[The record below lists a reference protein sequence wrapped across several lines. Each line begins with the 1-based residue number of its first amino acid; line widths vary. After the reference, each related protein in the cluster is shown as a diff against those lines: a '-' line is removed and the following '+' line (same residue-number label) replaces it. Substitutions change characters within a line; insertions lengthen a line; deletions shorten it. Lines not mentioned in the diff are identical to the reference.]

1 MKPAKVLVLAASAVL
16 TYLPVTAAA
25 FGFGMSKYEYPP
37 GPWAPYPPYA
47 PVPPQGSTPQ
57 GAAPQ
62 AASPYPPRPYGL
74 PPNARDVK
82 AMWGSGPT
90 MSWGHK
96 FKHEPPK
103 PPQWRYTKDWTY
115 VSPYSEEASKQR
127 RQEIPDDN
135 PWKRPPE
142 R

>member
-1 MKPAKVLVLAASAVL
+1 MKLNRILVLAATTVVI
-16 TYLPVTAAA
+16 YLPTTAGA

-37 GPWAPYPPYA
+37 GPWGPYPPYA
-47 PVPPQGSTPQ
+47 PVPAQGSAPQ
-57 GAAPQ
+57 GAPPQ
-62 AASPYPPRPYGL
+62 ARSPYPPRPYGL

-103 PPQWRYTKDWTY
+103 PPQWRYTKDWVYT
-115 VSPYSEEASKQR
+115 SPYSEGPSSQKAQQSPSE
-127 RQEIPDDN
+127 D
-135 PWKRPPE
+135 PWQRPPE